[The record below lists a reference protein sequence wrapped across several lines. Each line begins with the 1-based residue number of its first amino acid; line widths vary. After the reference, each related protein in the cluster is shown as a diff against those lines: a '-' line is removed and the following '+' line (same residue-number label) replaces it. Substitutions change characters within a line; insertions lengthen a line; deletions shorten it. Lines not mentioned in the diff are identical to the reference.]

1 MTEVILQYFSILKTN
16 FSPYLQLYCSAIFIG
31 YTILSHY
38 YSPYFTLD
46 YTHIY
51 VHLCNN
57 FLTEEKMVSVKPKSK
72 KERLSF
78 FVDSELS
85 NKVNQISQHTK
96 ITVSEIARKALL
108 HYINKIEKEKIEQ
121 ELEAGY
127 KANYD
132 YYLKSQEDWKYAD
145 KE

>member
-1 MTEVILQYFSILKTN
+1 MPSIQIKN
-16 FSPYLQLYCSAIFIG
+16 
-31 YTILSHY
+31 
-38 YSPYFTLD
+38 
-46 YTHIY
+46 
-51 VHLCNN
+51 
-57 FLTEEKMVSVKPKSK
+57 K

-78 FVDSELS
+78 FVNSELS
-85 NKVNQISQHTK
+85 NKVYQISKQTK
-96 ITVSEIARKALL
+96 LTVSEIARNALL
-108 HYINKIEKEKIEQ
+108 NYIDEIEKEKIEK